1 MIMRIL
7 HVGKYF
13 YPIEGGIESINKFI
27 VDALEDNEQI
37 VLSFNNSKK
46 NQTDV
51 YHGNVKVIRSSC
63 FGVVFSQPI
72 SLSYFWQLKKLLSIF
87 KPDVVHFHYPNV
99 LGAFYLNLL
108 LKPPTKL
115 IIHWHSDIV
124 AQKKFEKFTRVL
136 ERRLLKKA
144 SKIIVTSPEYGES
157 SGCLHNFRDKL
168 SVIPCS
174 INEMDFQLTVEEKI
188 EVEDI
193 KKRYHEKPIVF
204 FVGRHVEYKGL
215 GYLLEAEKLIKSDCV
230 LIIAGRGPLTEK
242 LKNACQSKRIY
253 WIGRLSD
260 HDLKLYYHAATVLA
274 FPSITRNEAFGVV
287 LAESMCCGTPAVTF
301 TIAGSGVNWVS
312 LNGISCIEVENKNII
327 AYAEALDKLLSDPN
341 LRDKLAQGGKKRVLD
356 LFSKGKITE
365 AYRNLYNTLI

>member
-204 FVGRHVEYKGL
+204 FVGRHVEYKGIS
-215 GYLLEAEKLIKSDCV
+215 YLLDAEKYIKSNCI

-242 LKNACQSKRIY
+242 LKETCQSKRIH
-253 WIGRLSD
+253 WIGKLSE
-260 HDLKLYYHAATVLA
+260 HDLKIYYHAATVLA

-301 TIAGSGVNWVS
+301 SISGSGVNWVS
-312 LNGISCIEVENKNII
+312 LDDISCLEVENKNVI
-327 AYAEALDKLLSDPN
+327 AYANAIDNILSDHD
-341 LRDKLAQGGKKRVLD
+341 LRERLAQGGKKRVLD
-356 LFSKGKITE
+356 LFSKDKVAE
-365 AYRNLYNTLI
+365 AYRNLYHTLM